1 MQITDLK
8 NYIID
13 VNDFPKKGIVFKDIT
28 PLLKDG
34 QAFKFTIS
42 QMAYYAK
49 NQGANLILG
58 PESRGFIF
66 ATPVANV
73 LNLGFVPIRKPG
85 KLPRETLDENYDL
98 EYGSNTL
105 SIHLDSIKPGDRVVI
120 CDDLLAT
127 GGTIKAAINMVE
139 KLGGKVVGLCFLIE
153 LLELKGREKI
163 GNYPIFS
170 LLKY

>member
-66 ATPVANV
+66 ATPVASV

>member
-1 MQITDLK
+1 MQIQDLK

-13 VNDFPKKGIVFKDIT
+13 VQNFPKQGIVFKDIT

-34 QAFKFTIS
+34 KAFKFTIQ
-42 QMAYYAK
+42 QMAKYAQT
-49 NQGANLILG
+49 QGASIILG

-66 ATPVANV
+66 ATPVATALGV
-73 LNLGFVPIRKPG
+73 GFVPIRKPG
-85 KLPRETLDENYDL
+85 KLPRQTIDENYDL

-105 SIHLDSIKPGDRVVI
+105 SMHLDSVKAGDRVVI

-127 GGTIKAAINMVE
+127 GGTIKAAINMIE
-139 KLGGKVVGLCFLIE
+139 KLGAKVVGLCFLIE
-153 LLELKGREKI
+153 LMDLKGREKI

>member
-13 VNDFPKKGIVFKDIT
+13 VNDFPKQGIVFKDIT

-66 ATPVANV
+66 ATPVASV